1 MGEIILVVLV
11 YSIGMYLAIEKT
23 AGFNTTEES
32 FTATLYTTSVH
43 EKAFQMI
50 AVAVRKL
57 KQRRGLLN
65 MHRQRCSVAQL
76 LNVPYEPTGVVEC
89 TPLLLIF
96 AAAYGRL
103 AEEADTLRFW
113 WQLHA
118 AFVFAFPQPSKHV
131 VNLKEHK
138 TPKSYSF
145 HFTLV

>member
-1 MGEIILVVLV
+1 MQFKYPAVESMGEIILVVLV

-89 TPLLLIF
+89 TPLLLICF
-96 AAAYGRL
+96 QTKQRDYVHPGAVSFR
-103 AEEADTLRFW
+103 RFTV
-113 WQLHA
+113 H
-118 AFVFAFPQPSKHV
+118 
-131 VNLKEHK
+131 
-138 TPKSYSF
+138 
-145 HFTLV
+145 